1 MSDLA
6 LEVRG
11 LSKHFGGTKAL
22 HDVTF
27 DVAQG
32 SLTGLV
38 GPNGSGKTTT
48 LRCLSGFLRPN
59 AGSIR
64 LFGEPIERLTPQ
76 AASRRGVAQTFQRIV
91 LAEDMTVAEN
101 LLLACDGARLRWPR
115 RLLMDACGF
124 DQGLQGTQLGEV
136 LGALERTGLESY
148 ADEQVGSLPLG
159 VRRRV
164 EIARALAVRPRLL
177 LLDEPLSGLDT
188 AESKEM
194 AAVIAQIHIEEGVTV
209 LVVEHDLVAI
219 STLCTDLVV
228 LDFGEVLAAGETAS
242 TLADPAVRDAY
253 LGAGV

>member
-1 MSDLA
+1 MSDCA

-22 HDVTF
+22 HDVSF
-27 DVAQG
+27 DVASG

-59 AGSIR
+59 GGSIN
-64 LFGEPIERLTPQ
+64 LFGEYFDRLTPQ
-76 AASRRGVAQTFQRIV
+76 RAGRRGVAQTFQRLV

-101 LLLACDGARLRWPR
+101 LLLACDGGRLRWPR
-115 RLLMDACGF
+115 RIFMDALGF
-124 DQGLQGTQLGEV
+124 DQGLKGAHLDDV
-136 LGALERTGLESY
+136 LGALERTGLEGY

-194 AAVIAQIHIEEGVTV
+194 AAVIAQIHAEQGVTV

-219 STLCTDLVV
+219 ATLCTDLVV
-228 LDFGEVLAAGETAS
+228 LDFGEVLAAGDTTS
-242 TLADPAVRDAY
+242 TLADPAVKDAY